1 LSKSCANSIDA
12 GWARKAATR
21 DSSPARVQVIGV
33 YSGLQ
38 RWHVRKNNTIASNP
52 GRSRMGKLSLAAA
65 TLIIDA
71 ALAEARKRSLR
82 PMTVVVLDAGGYE
95 IALKREDAASPLRP
109 KIAKSKAAGAIGM
122 GRGGREI
129 RRTAI
134 SNPIFFSMLTEIT
147 EGNISPVLGGVL
159 IRDEGEIVGA
169 VGITGDTAENDES
182 CAIIGIVAAGL
193 QADPGPD

>member
-1 LSKSCANSIDA
+1 
-12 GWARKAATR
+12 
-21 DSSPARVQVIGV
+21 
-33 YSGLQ
+33 
-38 RWHVRKNNTIASNP
+38 
-52 GRSRMGKLSLAAA
+52 MGKLSLAAA